1 MSSVLMVGRA
11 EEEEEDVLAAAAPVR
26 APKPGF
32 RDIMVVVE
40 GV

>member
-11 EEEEEDVLAAAAPVR
+11 EEEEDVPAAAAVR

>member
-11 EEEEEDVLAAAAPVR
+11 EEEEDVLAAAAPVR